1 MSIKKKKYLASFII
15 GFYMIWRLEIPH
27 IGNISKNHN
36 HLVMTKAV
44 NIEKVLLTCFGNI
57 AKLFRGWELNG
68 WASKNFQFHS
78 VPLTHTKKYD
88 SLVTQR
94 LYYYRIIMKLLLRLW
109 NRKSAFF
116 SISFSFFVRLSLGM
130 LLSKS
135 DISWPLRV
143 AAILQLYIV

>member
-1 MSIKKKKYLASFII
+1 MYLASFII

-57 AKLFRGWELNG
+57 AKSTIVSWLGIEWLNFEELSISFSSIN
-68 WASKNFQFHS
+68 AY
-78 VPLTHTKKYD
+78 KKIYD

-94 LYYYRIIMKLLLRLW
+94 LYCYRIKMKLLLQLW

-116 SISFSFFVRLSLGM
+116 FYLFLFLCPP
-130 LLSKS
+130 
-135 DISWPLRV
+135 ISWQV
-143 AAILQLYIV
+143 TQ

>member
-1 MSIKKKKYLASFII
+1 MSIKKKMYLASFII

-57 AKLFRGWELNG
+57 AKSTIVSWLGIEWLSFEELSISFSSIN
-68 WASKNFQFHS
+68 AY
-78 VPLTHTKKYD
+78 KKYD

-94 LYYYRIIMKLLLRLW
+94 LYYYRIKMKLLLRLW

-116 SISFSFFVRLSLGM
+116 LSLSLSLSAY
-130 LLSKS
+130 LLACYLVNQIFH
-135 DISWPLRV
+135 DL
-143 AAILQLYIV
+143 